1 MRLAILD
8 SGHGFGTKR
17 CSRLFTRSR
26 ASWCWTSLSWLGI
39 LFGGLEYYRDR
50 KAEVAQNS
58 LLNPFGQG
66 CGRTLRGFKND
77 VPALNVTSDAGE
89 AQRFERRAETFH
101 LDSLPAADIDSS
113 QHGNVGWHE
122 LLILLLLLVSVS

>member
-50 KAEVAQNS
+50 KAEVSQNS
-58 LLNPFGQG
+58 LLNLLG
-66 CGRTLRGFKND
+66 K
-77 VPALNVTSDAGE
+77 AAGE
-89 AQRFERRAETFH
+89 PCVVLKTTFP
-101 LDSLPAADIDSS
+101 L
-113 QHGNVGWHE
+113 
-122 LLILLLLLVSVS
+122 